1 MSATVHRLKPTP
13 ESSAHSLGTAT
24 VTGISGEHFLLS
36 HPEILK
42 ARLAAS
48 CLLTPEAGD
57 IVLVS
62 HAAGHN
68 SGFILAILQRNDPN
82 SGSLNLPGGAQLH
95 TNRAG
100 VELQT
105 QNLYLNSASHLQL
118 NSGTLDIN
126 AVSST
131 VKVKHWQGWFDT
143 FESCAV
149 NASFTAKTF
158 SSQVGRLIQRLKESF
173 RKIDGLDETRAGR
186 VRVSVD
192 DHHHIEA
199 GHVTHT
205 AKGFVKIDGQKI
217 DLG

>member
-1 MSATVHRLKPTP
+1 MSATVHRLQPTP

-57 IVLVS
+57 TVLVS
-62 HAAGHN
+62 HATGHN
-68 SGFILAILQRNDPN
+68 TGFILAILQRNDPD

-95 TNRAG
+95 TNQAG

-105 QNLYLNSASHLQL
+105 QNLHLNSAFQLQL

-126 AVSST
+126 ALSST
-131 VKVKHWQGWFDT
+131 IKVKHWQGWFDT
-143 FESCAV
+143 VESCAV

-173 RKIDGLDETRAGR
+173 RRIDGLEETRAGR

-199 GHVTHT
+199 GHITHT
-205 AKGFVKIDGQKI
+205 AKGFVKIDGKKI